1 MMITDTASK
10 AKDGV
15 LGPKSHAF
23 MSVLVYGML
32 FVALMVATGG
42 SITLDN
48 LLLPIVGIYAV
59 VGVVE
64 FITMK
69 RVEKAPQW
77 LVNGSFGV
85 GITMAVLITTITL

>member
-1 MMITDTASK
+1 MRTDTASK
-10 AKDGV
+10 TKQGV
-15 LGPKSHAF
+15 LGPTSHAF

-59 VGVVE
+59 VGITE
-64 FITMK
+64 YLTMK
-69 RVEKAPQW
+69 RVDKAPQW
-77 LVNGSFGV
+77 LVIGSFGV
-85 GITMAVLITTITL
+85 GITMAVLMMAITL